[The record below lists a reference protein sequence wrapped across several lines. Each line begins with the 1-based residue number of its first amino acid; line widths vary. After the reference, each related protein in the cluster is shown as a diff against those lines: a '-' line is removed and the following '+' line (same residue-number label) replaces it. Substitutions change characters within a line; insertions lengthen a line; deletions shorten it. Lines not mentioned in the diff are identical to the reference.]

1 MHSDTLVC
9 SELRHA
15 GGTSRVQSQQE
26 PRPPTGLTLV
36 DGFQLSHVAA
46 AIWNPSSLS
55 CTPTWQEPHPVSVPL
70 LPPVSMQQVPLPYVL
85 PVATC
90 H

>member
-1 MHSDTLVC
+1 MHSDALVR

-36 DGFQLSHVAA
+36 DGFQLSHVVAA
-46 AIWNPSSLS
+46 MIWNPSSLS
-55 CTPTWQEPHPVSVPL
+55 CTPT
-70 LPPVSMQQVPLPYVL
+70 
-85 PVATC
+85 
-90 H
+90 